1 MDTYQINHQFSGDQ
15 SMKASKLEVSCW
27 SYSDDIDE
35 LVKSYDYQQRLIT
48 QFQSD
53 YDSQEQMI
61 DFIDRAI
68 QSLNFQIL
76 MMSVYDFRWLI
87 FVAAL
92 LLGVFI
98 RFVIVWRARV

>member
-1 MDTYQINHQFSGDQ
+1 
-15 SMKASKLEVSCW
+15 
-27 SYSDDIDE
+27 
-35 LVKSYDYQQRLIT
+35 
-48 QFQSD
+48 
-53 YDSQEQMI
+53 MI

>member
-1 MDTYQINHQFSGDQ
+1 MNDQFSADQ
-15 SMKASKLEVSCW
+15 TIKAAKLKSQLL

-35 LVKSYDYQQRLIT
+35 LEKAYDYQQRLMT

-61 DFIDRAI
+61 DFIDNAI

-76 MMSVYDFRWLI
+76 VMSVYDFRWLI
-87 FVAAL
+87 FVGAL

-98 RFVIVWRARV
+98 RFLVIWRARV